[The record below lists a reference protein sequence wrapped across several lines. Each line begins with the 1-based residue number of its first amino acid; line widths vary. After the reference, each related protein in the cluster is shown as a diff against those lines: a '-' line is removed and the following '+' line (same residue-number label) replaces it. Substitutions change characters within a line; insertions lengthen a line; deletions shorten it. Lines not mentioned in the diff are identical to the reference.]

1 MRAPKGYQPVRHFKI
16 DLKRDFLYM
25 NRLITKVILVFAW
38 SFSEEVWRTDQV
50 IGIAME
56 PTKHDEHK
64 HSGKRIPMSSYR
76 ERDGKD
82 VKERKLL
89 AMHAGAR
96 SCG

>member
-1 MRAPKGYQPVRHFKI
+1 
-16 DLKRDFLYM
+16 M
-25 NRLITKVILVFAW
+25 NRLIAKVILVFAW

-64 HSGKRIPMSSYR
+64 HSVKRIPMSSYL

-89 AMHAGAR
+89 AMHAGTR